1 MIPALKSEFRK
12 LLTVRSSYVIA
23 GIALAL
29 MAFVSLYIEGYKN
42 GPLNIVGPGER
53 VFLAYSIVQ
62 HANVLSIFC
71 ALVALLLLTHE
82 YRYNII
88 MYSLTATNRRSKVL
102 AAKIIAA
109 LTYTFVLSLVGT
121 ILGFLCMMFGLHL
134 SGHALPAQTIDY
146 VDYFRRLLFFSE
158 GYTLAALFLAT
169 VLRNQV
175 AAIAVFFIVP
185 NTVESLLSL
194 LLKDKTVYL
203 PFSALGQ
210 VIQPPALAGV
220 IREVSGLGSLT
231 PGQGALVFLAY
242 LIGAWIVAWVLF
254 LRRDAN

>member
-1 MIPALKSEFRK
+1 MISALKSEFRK

-29 MAFVSLYIEGYKN
+29 VAFVSLYIEGYQN
-42 GPLNIVGPGER
+42 GPLNTTGPGAH

-62 HANVLSIFC
+62 HANILAIFS

-82 YRYNII
+82 YRYNTI
-88 MYSLTATNRRSKVL
+88 MYSLTIINRRSKVL
-102 AAKIIAA
+102 ASKIIAVVV
-109 LTYTFVLSLVGT
+109 YTFVLALIGAV
-121 ILGFLCMMFGLHL
+121 LGFVCMVIGLHL

-146 VDYFRRLLFFSE
+146 FDYFRRLLFFCE
-158 GYTLAALFLAT
+158 GYTLAALFLAA

-185 NTVESLLSL
+185 STVESLISL

-203 PFSALGQ
+203 PFTALGQ
-210 VIQPPALAGV
+210 VIQPPAL
-220 IREVSGLGSLT
+220 SGLTREISSRGSLT
-231 PGQGALVFLAY
+231 PGQGTLVFLAY
-242 LIGAWIVAWVLF
+242 LVAAWIIAWVLF

>member
-1 MIPALKSEFRK
+1 MIPALKSEYRK

-23 GIALAL
+23 GIAMAL

-42 GPLNIVGPGER
+42 GPLNIVGAGAP
-53 VFLAYSIVQ
+53 VFLAHSIVQ
-62 HANVLSIFC
+62 HANVLSLFG

-82 YRYNII
+82 YRYNTI
-88 MYSLTATNRRSKVL
+88 MYSLTAANHRSKVL
-102 AAKIIAA
+102 AAKAVAA

-121 ILGFLCMMFGLHL
+121 AFGFLCMLLGLHL
-134 SGHALPAQTIDY
+134 SGHALPAQTVDY
-146 VDYFRRLLFFSE
+146 VDYFRRLLFFCE
-158 GYTLAALFLAT
+158 GYTMAALFLAV

-210 VIQPPALAGV
+210 VIQPPALNGV
-220 IREVSGLGSLT
+220 THEASLLGSLT

-242 LIGAWIVAWVLF
+242 LVAAWIVAWVLF